1 MVLAVDIGNTNV
13 VIGCFEDE
21 KIIFTERLSTNR
33 EATVLEYI
41 VTIKTVLEM
50 NNLMQADFEGA
61 VISSVVPSVTQ
72 TVKEAVYR
80 LILHD
85 AMIVDASL
93 KTGLKI
99 CLDNPKQLG
108 NDRIADAVAAAEYYP
123 LPLIIVDMGTA
134 TTISVIDKN
143 KNFLGG
149 IIMPGLKVSLD
160 SLVNRTSQLPT
171 ISLEAPD
178 KVIGTNTIDCM
189 KSGII
194 YGTAS
199 TLSGVISR
207 IEKELGESCTVV
219 STGGLAHTVVPYCE
233 REIIMDDELL
243 LKGMML
249 LYKRNK

>member
-1 MVLAVDIGNTNV
+1 
-13 VIGCFEDE
+13 
-21 KIIFTERLSTNR
+21 
-33 EATVLEYI
+33 
-41 VTIKTVLEM
+41 
-50 NNLMQADFEGA
+50 
-61 VISSVVPSVTQ
+61 
-72 TVKEAVYR
+72 
-80 LILHD
+80 
-85 AMIVDASL
+85 
-93 KTGLKI
+93 
-99 CLDNPKQLG
+99 
-108 NDRIADAVAAAEYYP
+108 
-123 LPLIIVDMGTA
+123 
-134 TTISVIDKN
+134 
-143 KNFLGG
+143 
-149 IIMPGLKVSLD
+149 MPGLKVSLD

-249 LYKRNK
+249 LYRRNK

>member
-108 NDRIADAVAAAEYYP
+108 NDRIADAVAAAQYYP

-249 LYKRNK
+249 LYRRNK

>member
-85 AMIVDASL
+85 AMIIDASL

-108 NDRIADAVAAAEYYP
+108 NDRIADAVAAAQYYP